1 MSRRRRGGRVYEAV
15 YFRFAVGLAIVGLF
29 YSRQAV
35 VQFFNSVNPL
45 VTLAAWY
52 LVYGLFVYLVF
63 RGIPFMGRR
72 FGAAEA
78 AVVVMLTFA
87 FLIVFNQVESPYAAI
102 ASGMDPSRV
111 PPILYATEDGV
122 VFMAWQRLVQGWS
135 FPALCLPGTS
145 ACLWSRWYDLARDLT
160 YVATPVILVAAAGL
174 LMGARG
180 AGRHV
185 ASAVR

>member
-1 MSRRRRGGRVYEAV
+1 
-15 YFRFAVGLAIVGLF
+15 
-29 YSRQAV
+29 
-35 VQFFNSVNPL
+35 
-45 VTLAAWY
+45 
-52 LVYGLFVYLVF
+52 
-63 RGIPFMGRR
+63 
-72 FGAAEA
+72 
-78 AVVVMLTFA
+78 
-87 FLIVFNQVESPYAAI
+87 
-102 ASGMDPSRV
+102 MDPSQV
-111 PPILYATEDGV
+111 PAILYATEDAV

-180 AGRHV
+180 AGRRV